1 MKPPQ
6 TTVSHGS
13 FHIIIIS
20 YPKEN
25 CQVFFLIFYMVA
37 YIIICKNLRFKT
49 PHTKKPQA
57 RLAEIFVNLH
67 YNAYTRFTAVKK
79 RRRTPALFI
88 IQLN

>member
-1 MKPPQ
+1 MKPPAD
-6 TTVSHGS
+6 HGIPW
-13 FHIIIIS
+13 FFPCHNNIIPERKLSSI
-20 YPKEN
+20 
-25 CQVFFLIFYMVA
+25 FLIFYMVA
-37 YIIICKNLRFKT
+37 YVIICKNLRFKT
-49 PHTKKPQA
+49 PFTKKPQA